1 MEETDGMGYLTP
13 AELKD
18 GLLRILLAFDE
29 FAQTNAI
36 RYSLGAGTLL
46 GAVRHQGFIPW
57 DDDIDIY
64 VPRPDYDRI
73 VSKARDGFPTGSIKF
88 TGFEIDGSLEP
99 FIKMIDTSVRV
110 EDPSTKAS
118 IDCFL
123 WMDIFPLDGLPNDPS
138 CAKRLTRRSK
148 CLIKLICLGAYK
160 LDISRGAAMM
170 RIARTLCTLIVRVLK
185 LDVKARLKLLR
196 MARSIP
202 YDEADRVANIAWNVY
217 GVKEAIKREAFE
229 DTITVMFEGRA
240 FPATASY
247 DTWLKGMYGNYLE
260 LPPEG
265 ERKTHG
271 LKAWRA

>member
-1 MEETDGMGYLTP
+1 MEETDGLDYLTP

-18 GLLRILLAFDE
+18 GLLKILLAFDG
-29 FAQTNAI
+29 FAQANAI

-46 GAVRHQGFIPW
+46 GAVRHRGFIPW

-64 VPRPDYDRI
+64 VPRPDYERI
-73 VSKARDGFPTGSIKF
+73 VSIARDSFSNGPMTF
-88 TGFEIDGSLEP
+88 TGFEIDGSLLP
-99 FIKMIDTSVRV
+99 FIKMVDTSVRV
-110 EDPSTKAS
+110 EDQATKAS

-123 WMDIFPLDGLPNDPS
+123 WVDIFPLDGLPNDS
-138 CAKRLTRRSK
+138 ARAKRLTRRSK
-148 CLIKLICLGAYK
+148 FLIKLVCLGAYK
-160 LDISRGAAMM
+160 LDVPRGTAPM
-170 RIARTLCTLIVRVLK
+170 RIARTLSVLLTRALK
-185 LDVKARLKLLR
+185 LGVKARLKLLR

-202 YDEADRVANIAWNVY
+202 YDEADYVANIAWNVY

-229 DTITVMFEGRA
+229 DTVTVMFEGHE

-265 ERKTHG
+265 ERKNHG
-271 LKAWRA
+271 FKAWRV